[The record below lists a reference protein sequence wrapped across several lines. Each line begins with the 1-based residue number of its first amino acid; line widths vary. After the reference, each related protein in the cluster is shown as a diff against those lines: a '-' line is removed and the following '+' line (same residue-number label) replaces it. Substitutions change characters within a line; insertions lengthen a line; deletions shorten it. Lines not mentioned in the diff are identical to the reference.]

1 MQLFFPHLAFIE
13 WRIQFQLSTELEIQT
28 TRALLPAPSL
38 THSGPLRKNYF
49 SVLNIR
55 IPFLK
60 METLIV
66 YIYKKKFWART
77 SSLDIVILGLN

>member
-49 SVLNIR
+49 SALNIR

-60 METLIV
+60 MEMNLVSWKTILDLVNVGTLNI
-66 YIYKKKFWART
+66 
-77 SSLDIVILGLN
+77 LDHSI